1 MSAIED
7 PCRQIGNPFS
17 IGTLAV
23 KIRKQLI
30 TFHVR
35 PPLLIYPCASFAS
48 HDPHA
53 LRPHNPTGKKK
64 EKNFLFR
71 DREFQLLSRN
81 HVSTSVSHGSS
92 SSATLT
98 HECLL
103 ASASSCSYCMINYS
117 LEFKISLFFVC
128 SYIAILLGRTFHHC
142 SPASPSYLNR
152 NNLRSTSA
160 KRGQTDGCG

>member
-1 MSAIED
+1 MYGHRFLYIRVRLL
-7 PCRQIGNPFS
+7 PVTTH
-17 IGTLAV
+17 TLCARI
-23 KIRKQLI
+23 IR
-30 TFHVR
+30 R
-35 PPLLIYPCASFAS
+35 E
-48 HDPHA
+48 
-53 LRPHNPTGKKK
+53 KKK

-71 DREFQLLSRN
+71 DREFQLLSRY

-103 ASASSCSYCMINYS
+103 ASASSCSYYIWLTTPS
-117 LEFKISLFFVC
+117 SSKFLSFLPVA
-128 SYIAILLGRTFHHC
+128 YIAILLGRTFHHC

-160 KRGQTDGCG
+160 KRGQTDGCGWSEMLVHITCVDQCAK

>member
-1 MSAIED
+1 MYGHRFLYIRVRLL
-7 PCRQIGNPFS
+7 PVTTH
-17 IGTLAV
+17 TLCARI
-23 KIRKQLI
+23 IR
-30 TFHVR
+30 R
-35 PPLLIYPCASFAS
+35 E
-48 HDPHA
+48 
-53 LRPHNPTGKKK
+53 KKK

-71 DREFQLLSRN
+71 DREFQLLSRY

-103 ASASSCSYCMINYS
+103 ASASSCIVIIWLTTPSS
-117 LEFKISLFFVC
+117 SKFLSFLPVA
-128 SYIAILLGRTFHHC
+128 YIAILLGRTFHHC

-160 KRGQTDGCG
+160 KRGQTDGCGWSEMLVHITCVDQCAK